1 MKYGLIAEKKI
12 FLIVSAILVIWGA
25 NEDDESIDSHDLEV
39 FAQDFF
45 MGKRFII
52 WKEIICTLHQISET
66 TVSNNHK

>member
-1 MKYGLIAEKKI
+1 MKCGLIPEKKI

-45 MGKRFII
+45 MGLAA
-52 WKEIICTLHQISET
+52 KELKGLLYER
-66 TVSNNHK
+66 K

>member
-1 MKYGLIAEKKI
+1 MKYGLIPEKKI

-45 MGKRFII
+45 MGLAA
-52 WKEIICTLHQISET
+52 KEL
-66 TVSNNHK
+66 KGL

>member
-1 MKYGLIAEKKI
+1 MKYGLIPEKKI
-12 FLIVSAILVIWGA
+12 FLIVSAILVIQGA

-52 WKEIICTLHQISET
+52 
-66 TVSNNHK
+66 